1 MKKRKD
7 NSLSMKD
14 VQAVSLE
21 ILRKVADVCEQENL
35 RYGLAFGT
43 LLGAVRHKGF
53 IPWDDDIDI
62 IMPRPDYEKLRL
74 VFENHS
80 RELYPYKLFDH
91 SVKDYPY
98 LLSRVCDD
106 RYLIDVCNEKPCGMG
121 VFIDIYVLDGMGNSY
136 EEAWK
141 FAKKTCKY
149 PRLIF
154 LSTRKHYHFGM
165 TKGVLKRIAKIPA
178 FYFAKMMGK
187 AYFTNKLL
195 SMIDFNSYES
205 NQYVG
210 CATWIERPKD
220 AVINKKDVDEFLLM
234 DFERYQF
241 KVPKAYDK
249 LLRQWYGN
257 YMQLPPEK
265 DRVYH
270 HLYTAYKK
278 EKE

>member
-14 VQAVSLE
+14 VQAISLE

-74 VFENHS
+74 VFKNHS

-121 VFIDIYVLDGMGNSY
+121 VFIDIYVLDGMGNTY
-136 EEAWK
+136 EEAWR

-165 TKGVLKRIAKIPA
+165 TKGILKRIAKIPA
-178 FYFAKMMGK
+178 FYFAKIMGK

-220 AVINKKDVDEFLLM
+220 AVINKKDVDEFFLM
-234 DFERYQF
+234 DFEKYQF